1 MFMSKVAVVGAGA
14 VGTYYGAR
22 LAEQGHDVAFVLRS
36 DYAAVAEHGITVNS
50 KDGDIRLH
58 SPRITKNPV
67 ELAQTF
73 QPDWILCALKAT
85 ALSDAERLISPLI
98 EPDTR
103 LLAIINGLGIEEEFA
118 KWMDPKKVFGGLAF
132 TCINRSEPSV
142 IDHLDYGPLTITH
155 LGDDPVEL
163 AIAMSLWEKVKV
175 VTSVADSRLA
185 ARYLKLCWNIPFN
198 GLCVLAGGV
207 TTEVIMQD
215 PSLRSLAEKIMR
227 EVIEIG
233 NADLVNSMG
242 ELAPQLHNRV
252 IDDLMTM
259 TDTMI
264 EYKPSTMIDFVE
276 GREME
281 IDAIFQVALARGLAL
296 GVECVELEKMTKA
309 LHSISDQGK

>member
-1 MFMSKVAVVGAGA
+1 MSKVAVVGAGA

-22 LAEQGHDVAFVLRS
+22 LAEQGHDVAFILRS

-58 SPRITKNPV
+58 SPRITKDPV

-215 PSLRSLAEKIMR
+215 PSLGSLAEKIMR

-233 NADLVNSMG
+233 NADLVDSMG

>member
-1 MFMSKVAVVGAGA
+1 MSKVAVVGAGA

-22 LAEQGHDVAFVLRS
+22 LAEHGHDVAFILRS
-36 DYAAVAEHGITVNS
+36 DYSAVSERGITVNS

-58 SPRITKNPV
+58 SPRITRSAI
-67 ELAQTF
+67 ELAETF

-98 EPDTR
+98 DADTR

-118 KWMDPKKVFGGLAF
+118 KWMDPKRVFGGLAF
-132 TCINRSEPSV
+132 TCINRLEPSV
-142 IDHLDYGPLTITH
+142 INHLDYGPLTVTH
-155 LGDDPVEL
+155 LGDDPLEL
-163 AIAMSLWEKVKV
+163 TLAMSLWEQVKV
-175 VTSVADSRLA
+175 VTSIADSRLA

-198 GLCVLAGGV
+198 GLCVLTGGV
-207 TTEVIMQD
+207 STEVIMQE
-215 PSLRSLAEKIMR
+215 PHLRSLAEKIMR

-242 ELAPQLHNRV
+242 EFAPQLDNRV
-252 IDDLMTM
+252 VDELMTM

-264 EYKPSTMIDFVE
+264 DYKPSTMIDFVE

-281 IDAIFQVALARGLAL
+281 IDAIFQVPLTRGLML
-296 GVECVELEKMTKA
+296 GVECVELQKMTEA
-309 LHSISDQGK
+309 LHSISNQGK

>member
-1 MFMSKVAVVGAGA
+1 MSKVAVVGAGA

-58 SPRITKNPV
+58 SPRITKDPV

-155 LGDDPVEL
+155 LGDDPLEL

-175 VTSVADSRLA
+175 LTSVADSRLA

-233 NADLVNSMG
+233 NADLVNSTG
-242 ELAPQLHNRV
+242 EFAPQLHNRV

-259 TDTMI
+259 TDTMV

-309 LHSISDQGK
+309 LHSISDQSK

>member
-1 MFMSKVAVVGAGA
+1 
-14 VGTYYGAR
+14 
-22 LAEQGHDVAFVLRS
+22 
-36 DYAAVAEHGITVNS
+36 
-50 KDGDIRLH
+50 
-58 SPRITKNPV
+58 
-67 ELAQTF
+67 
-73 QPDWILCALKAT
+73 
-85 ALSDAERLISPLI
+85 
-98 EPDTR
+98 
-103 LLAIINGLGIEEEFA
+103 
-118 KWMDPKKVFGGLAF
+118 
-132 TCINRSEPSV
+132 V

>member
-36 DYAAVAEHGITVNS
+36 DYSAVAERGITVNS

-58 SPRITKNPV
+58 SPRITKDPA

-85 ALSDAERLISPLI
+85 ARPDAERLISPLI
-98 EPDTR
+98 EADTR

-118 KWMDPKKVFGGLAF
+118 KWMDPKRVFGGLAF

-155 LGDDPVEL
+155 LGDDPSEL
-163 AIAMSLWEKVKV
+163 AIAISLWEKVKV

-207 TTEVIMQD
+207 TTEVIMLD

-233 NADLVNSMG
+233 NADLINSTG
-242 ELAPQLHNRV
+242 ELAPQLDNRV
-252 IDDLMTM
+252 IDEMMTM

-264 EYKPSTMIDFVE
+264 DYKPSTMIDFVE

-296 GVECVELEKMTKA
+296 GVECVELQKMTKA
-309 LHSISDQGK
+309 LHSISNQDK

>member
-1 MFMSKVAVVGAGA
+1 MSKVAVVGAGA

-36 DYAAVAEHGITVNS
+36 DYSAVAERGITVNS

-58 SPRITKNPV
+58 SPRITKDPA

-85 ALSDAERLISPLI
+85 ALPDAERLISPLI
-98 EPDTR
+98 EADTR

-118 KWMDPKKVFGGLAF
+118 KWMDPKRVFGGLAF

-155 LGDDPVEL
+155 LGDDPSEL
-163 AIAMSLWEKVKV
+163 AIAISLWEKVKV

-207 TTEVIMQD
+207 TTEVIMLD

-233 NADLVNSMG
+233 NADLINSTG
-242 ELAPQLHNRV
+242 ELAPQLDNRV
-252 IDDLMTM
+252 IDEMMTM

-264 EYKPSTMIDFVE
+264 DYKPSTMIDFVE

-296 GVECVELEKMTKA
+296 GVECVELQKMTKA
-309 LHSISDQGK
+309 LHSISNQDK

>member
-1 MFMSKVAVVGAGA
+1 MSKVAVVGAGA

-36 DYAAVAEHGITVNS
+36 DYSAVAERGITVNS

-58 SPRITKNPV
+58 SPRITKDPV

-85 ALSDAERLISPLI
+85 ALPDAERLISPLI
-98 EPDTR
+98 ESDTR

-118 KWMDPKKVFGGLAF
+118 KWMDPKRVFGGLAF

-155 LGDDPVEL
+155 LGDDPSEL

-207 TTEVIMQD
+207 TTEVIMLD

-233 NADLVNSMG
+233 NADLINLTG
-242 ELAPQLHNRV
+242 ELAPQLDNRV
-252 IDDLMTM
+252 IDELMTM

-296 GVECVELEKMTKA
+296 GVECVELQKMTKA
-309 LHSISDQGK
+309 LHSISNQDK

>member
-1 MFMSKVAVVGAGA
+1 MSKVAVVGAGA

-22 LAEQGHDVAFVLRS
+22 LAEQGHDVAFILRS

>member
-1 MFMSKVAVVGAGA
+1 MSKVAVVGAGA

-22 LAEQGHDVAFVLRS
+22 LAEQGHDVAFILRS

-309 LHSISDQGK
+309 LHSISDQRK

>member
-1 MFMSKVAVVGAGA
+1 MSKVAVVGAGA

-22 LAEQGHDVAFVLRS
+22 LAEQGHDVAFILRS

-233 NADLVNSMG
+233 NADLVDSMG

>member
-1 MFMSKVAVVGAGA
+1 MSKVAVVGAGA

-22 LAEQGHDVAFVLRS
+22 LAEQGHDVAFILRS

-281 IDAIFQVALARGLAL
+281 IDAIFQVALSRGLAL
-296 GVECVELEKMTKA
+296 GVECVELQKMTKA
-309 LHSISDQGK
+309 LHSISNQDK

>member
-1 MFMSKVAVVGAGA
+1 MSKVAVVGAGA

-36 DYAAVAEHGITVNS
+36 DYAAVAEHGITVHS

-58 SPRITKNPV
+58 SPRITKDPV

-155 LGDDPVEL
+155 LGDDPLEL

-175 VTSVADSRLA
+175 LTSVADSRLA

-242 ELAPQLHNRV
+242 EFAPQLHNRV
-252 IDDLMTM
+252 IDDLMAM
-259 TDTMI
+259 TDTMV